1 MMDTTLFYRVE
12 GGGFNSV
19 FTGLPEYQELLRTAP
34 DTEFFPLDNEEV
46 QAWALL
52 REKAS
57 ARATVAASAEKYRAR
72 ISGDATQRKM
82 ASWPVWRQI
91 ALEIKAGKCDPQDK
105 YAFQIEVKVRGK
117 GETLDQFCDAVLRDA
132 RRYQVA
138 TALINGL
145 ESSTKAAID
154 KVTTPG
160 GTGILLMNASAM
172 AEAEFSKLLAG
183 AV

>member
-1 MMDTTLFYRVE
+1 MMDETLFYRE
-12 GGGFNSV
+12 GDGFKSV
-19 FTGLPEYQELLRTAP
+19 FTGSPKYQALITVSP
-34 DTEFFPLDNEEV
+34 DTVFFQIDDAAV
-46 QAWALL
+46 QVWLL
-52 REKAS
+52 ETEKAA